1 MVTRKKKKKERER
14 VREREKK
21 EKEKRSDLNHN
32 NYMMYYSESFLSPV
46 FSDTILVAW
55 NWPLREYLFT

>member
-1 MVTRKKKKKERER
+1 